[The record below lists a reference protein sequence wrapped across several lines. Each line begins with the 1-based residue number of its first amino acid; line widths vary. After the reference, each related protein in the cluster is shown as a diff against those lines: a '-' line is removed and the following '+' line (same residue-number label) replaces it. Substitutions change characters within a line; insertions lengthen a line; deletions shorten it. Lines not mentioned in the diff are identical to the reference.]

1 VIFYDITGFQGRGI
15 LQIISINHKSSDK
28 LFEASENENEIFER
42 LDTVKKIYYQID
54 AKCVIIHPELE
65 LIQSSILKE
74 YTIQFS
80 IEN

>member
-1 VIFYDITGFQGRGI
+1 VIFYDITGIQGRGI